1 MNGMEFH
8 QQVRIIPYQEEWR
21 KRFRQTKE
29 VIIGILLAQNIEC
42 DVRHVGG
49 TAVPGMCSKSIVD
62 ILVMVKAEDLLPAVR
77 GLSEEFLCLGECGRV
92 GRWFFSMG
100 DNEHN
105 AAYIH
110 LTTPDNPVAKD
121 QLAFLQLLQTS
132 PALCKEYAALKMRLA
147 EKYPWDRP
155 GYRTEK
161 GVFIERCLSGKL
173 EEKT

>member
-8 QQVRIIPYQEEWR
+8 QQVGIIPYQEEWR

-29 VIIGILLAQNIEC
+29 VIIGILLAQDIEC

-49 TAVPGMCSKSIVD
+49 TAVSDMCSKPIVD
-62 ILVMVKAEDLLPAVR
+62 MLVMVKAEDLLPAVQT
-77 GLSEEFLCLGECGRV
+77 LSEEFLCLGECGRP
-92 GRWFFSMG
+92 GRWFFSAG
-100 DNEHN
+100 DNKHN

-132 PALCKEYAALKMRLA
+132 PALCEEYASLKMRLA
-147 EKYPWDRP
+147 EKYPWDRL

-161 GVFIERCLSGKL
+161 GVFIEQCLKGEL
-173 EEKT
+173 EKKT

>member
-1 MNGMEFH
+1 MSRMSFH
-8 QQVRIIPYQEEWR
+8 DEVRIIPYQEEWR

-29 VIIGILLAQNIEC
+29 IIIGILLAQNIEC

-49 TAVPGMCSKSIVD
+49 TAVLGMCSKPIVD

-77 GLSEEFLCLGECGRV
+77 ELSEEFLCLGECGRA

-110 LTTPDNPVAKD
+110 LTTSDNPVAKD

-147 EKYPWDRP
+147 EKYPWDRL

-161 GVFIERCLSGKL
+161 SVFIERCLKGEL
-173 EEKT
+173 ETKT

>member
-8 QQVRIIPYQEEWR
+8 QQVRSVPCQEEWQ

-29 VIIGILLAQNIEC
+29 VIIGILLAQDIEC

-49 TAVPGMCSKSIVD
+49 TAVPGMCGKPIVD
-62 ILVMVKAEDLLPAVR
+62 ILVMVRSEDLLPAVR
-77 GLSEEFLCLGECGRV
+77 GLSEEFLCLGECCRP

-121 QLAFLQLLQTS
+121 QLAFLHLLQTS
-132 PALCKEYAALKMRLA
+132 PELCEEYAARKTRLA
-147 EKYPWDRP
+147 EKYPWDRL
-155 GYRTEK
+155 GYRMEK
-161 GVFIERCLSGKL
+161 GVFIERCLKGIL

>member
-1 MNGMEFH
+1 MSRMSFH
-8 QQVRIIPYQEEWR
+8 DEVRIIPYQEEWQ

-29 VIIGILLAQNIEC
+29 VIIGMLLAQDIEC

-49 TAVPGMCSKSIVD
+49 TAVPGMCSKPIVD

-77 GLSEEFLCLGECGRV
+77 KLSEEFLCLGECGRA
-92 GRWFFSMG
+92 GRWFFSIG

-132 PALCKEYAALKMRLA
+132 SALCKEYATLKTCLA
-147 EKYPWDRP
+147 EKYPWDRL

-161 GVFIERCLSGKL
+161 GVFIERCLKEEL